1 MILSMKYFFIAA
13 IFLFHFSDCIAE
25 ETGDPA
31 KIPVV
36 ANKVRGLTAG
46 DAADDYFAGKMKKCA
61 DEWKKVKNPDPD
73 ALGMFEG
80 LDCVEACHPQN
91 GRTPHEKGLFEEK
104 FKQCSE
110 KESGAYKCGNIAL
123 CRSHVTYLH
132 SDCRKKNASDPSC
145 GDQARKLC
153 YDACSL
159 PSDNNCIPADAK
171 NFEDGRA
178 LCASNPGRQ
187 LIGDRE
193 ANQIIQQRNRE
204 IYTSS
209 GDITQTRPP
218 SSQLATSS
226 VFYGGEPGTGGGG
239 EGGSDGSTTADTQTG
254 TTTTPEP
261 VQTASAPPDATGG
274 APAATGGAGGS
285 TPPAAGAGGGASLGG
300 GGLPAMP
307 SFNSGE
313 DDSRRQSTFKDT
325 GTGNRES
332 FATDAVGSGNLPPGA
347 IENGTWDTPSA
358 RNLGSSSLGGGSN
371 GGGAGA
377 AGLGGAF
384 SGASNPS
391 ARVSTA
397 SLGSEKGGKAGSI
410 ESSSFQSGYHK
421 ANGIDKKTGKPYTKA
436 QLARQKKMKKRMKRS
451 DGSLDLRRLL
461 AGSKK
466 MKGRRPAQRDKYGR
480 GNSQYYDYIGHGPH
494 PVFQTVDGYYDEI
507 RLDVNGEI
515 DL

>member
-193 ANQIIQQRNRE
+193 ANQIIQQRAQE
-204 IYTSS
+204 IYS
-209 GDITQTRPP
+209 GDITQPRPP
-218 SSQLATSS
+218 TSELAKSSI
-226 VFYGGEPGTGGGG
+226 FYSGNPSPDAKGGGSGTTQTASTTGGESNTATNGSGTAGQQAAMTPAGTSGGSSGSSGGVAPAAFNAGGSSGGSSSGGGSAFQDSSRQDSRGSNALDAVGNSALSSDNFSGAQWPDAPAAKNYGGGG
-239 EGGSDGSTTADTQTG
+239 SSGGSSSGGGSGSALSGGGLRGGQSPG
-254 TTTTPEP
+254 GI
-261 VQTASAPPDATGG
+261 QTASVRGRG
-274 APAATGGAGGS
+274 
-285 TPPAAGAGGGASLGG
+285 
-300 GGLPAMP
+300 
-307 SFNSGE
+307 
-313 DDSRRQSTFKDT
+313 Q
-325 GTGNRES
+325 
-332 FATDAVGSGNLPPGA
+332 
-347 IENGTWDTPSA
+347 
-358 RNLGSSSLGGGSN
+358 LGSVES
-371 GGGAGA
+371 A
-377 AGLGGAF
+377 A
-384 SGASNPS
+384 
-391 ARVSTA
+391 
-397 SLGSEKGGKAGSI
+397 
-410 ESSSFQSGYHK
+410 FQSGFHK
-421 ANGIDKKTGKPYTKA
+421 ASGGKPLSMSPKSKKALANFTKN
-436 QLARQKKMKKRMKRS
+436 KKRTKS
-451 DGSLDLRRLL
+451 DGAMNLSRLL
-461 AGSKK
+461 GGKNNSNRGIAANKNFGTNGFSRSADIGS
-466 MKGRRPAQRDKYGR
+466 
-480 GNSQYYDYIGHGPH
+480 GPH
-494 PVFQTVDGYYDEI
+494 PVFTTVDTYFEKL